1 MADEI
6 IRTYHR
12 YISKKILFIAICIV
26 LSVIAVGLEISF
38 GQYNIGFFESY
49 GILADHISGNIAT
62 GREGVTKDYV
72 VWSMRLPRA
81 IGGLA
86 VGATLGVCGAAMQ
99 SALKNPLADPYTTGI
114 SSGASLGAAVSII
127 LGICIIPT
135 ITGDISIVV
144 NAFLFSLIPAGVIIL
159 VTKMRK
165 VGSTSMI
172 MTGIAVMYIF
182 SATTSLLMFSANP
195 DALAEV
201 YIWTVGTLGRANWT
215 NLPLL
220 IVAAATSIVLLQ
232 TVAKKL
238 NILVM
243 SDENATSLGINAKH
257 LRLFTLAIVSLGT
270 SIVVSFTGTIG
281 FVGLVA
287 PHVVRI
293 FIGSDNRYLIPA
305 SAAFGAVML
314 LFADCVAKEVGTTGL
329 PVGVIT
335 ALIGGPLFLIL
346 LMRQHKS
353 IWG

>member
-1 MADEI
+1 MTDDIVRE
-6 IRTYHR
+6 YQR
-12 YISKKILFIAICIV
+12 YISKKIMFIIVCVIIAI
-26 LSVIAVGLEISF
+26 IAIGLEISF

-49 GILADHISGNIAT
+49 QILIDHITGNIAP
-62 GREGVTKDYV
+62 GREGMMKDHV
-72 VWSMRLPRA
+72 VWDMRLPRA
-81 IGGLA
+81 LGGLA

-127 LGICIIPT
+127 LGVCIIPT
-135 ITGDISIVV
+135 VTGDASIVI

-172 MTGIAVMYIF
+172 MTGIAIMYVF

-201 YIWTVGTLGRANWT
+201 YIWTVGTLGRANWD

-220 IVAAATSIVLLQ
+220 ITAVAICIVMLQ
-232 TVAKKL
+232 IVAKKL

-243 SDENATSLGINAKH
+243 SDENASSLGINAKH

-287 PHVVRI
+287 PHMVRM
-293 FIGSDNRYLIPA
+293 FVGSDNKYLMPA
-305 SAAFGAVML
+305 SAAFGAVL
-314 LFADCVAKEVGTTGL
+314 LLLADCVAKEVGTTGL

-346 LMRQHKS
+346 LIRQNKS
-353 IWG
+353 AWG